1 MHDNA
6 SPNGALVAVVVTFN
20 RLAKLKLTLANL
32 LKNSPMGLASIVV
45 VDNASTDGTAEW
57 LSTQDDPRLDIL
69 TSPTNRGGA
78 GGFEQGLRHAL
89 TQHKADWFVVM
100 DDDAW
105 PEPGMLDS
113 FMANTRPDDT
123 AVAAAVYYPDGRIC
137 EMNRPSV
144 NPFWSPRT
152 FLRTLIKRRDGYH
165 IPHSAYTAKQ
175 PTPIDLT
182 SFVGLFISKKMLDT
196 VGLPDPGLFIYGDD
210 VIYTLGLRKR
220 GFKIIFD
227 PSARFVHD
235 CSTFQKNEKKTY
247 KPLWKVYYA
256 YRNGLIMYRRAA
268 GVLFWALLPMLLVS
282 WRMAASRYGDKKSA
296 YNALRRAAV
305 SDGLRKRTTRSHSEI
320 LEMTKVGN

>member
-1 MHDNA
+1 MHDNTG
-6 SPNGALVAVVVTFN
+6 PNGRLVAVVVTFN
-20 RLAKLKLTLANL
+20 RLDKLKLTLSNL
-32 LKNSPMGLASIVV
+32 LENTPAGLARIVV
-45 VDNASTDGTAEW
+45 VNNASTDGTADW
-57 LSTQDDPRLDIL
+57 LATQDDPRLDIL
-69 TSPTNRGGA
+69 TSATNRGGA

-89 TQHKADWFVVM
+89 TQHKADWYVVM

-113 FMANTRPDDT
+113 FMAGNRPDDT

-165 IPHSAYTAKQ
+165 ISPSAYTAEQ

-220 GFKIIFD
+220 GFKIDFD
-227 PSARFVHD
+227 PSVRFVHD
-235 CSTFQKNEKKTY
+235 CSTFQKDDKKTY

-256 YRNGLIMYRRAA
+256 YRNGLIMYRKAAGIWFWPLLPLLLPAWKRAA
-268 GVLFWALLPMLLVS
+268 KH
-282 WRMAASRYGDKKSA
+282 YGDDKAA
-296 YNALRRAAV
+296 YDALRRAAV
-305 SDGLRKRTTRSHSEI
+305 SDGLRRRTTRSHPDV
-320 LEMTKVGN
+320 LELTKR

>member
-6 SPNGALVAVVVTFN
+6 GPNGSLVAVVVTFN
-20 RLAKLKLTLANL
+20 RLDKLKLTLANL
-32 LKNSPMGLASIVV
+32 LKNSPVGLASIVV
-45 VDNASTDGTAEW
+45 VNNASTDGTADW
-57 LSTQDDPRLDIL
+57 LATLDDPRLDIL

-89 TQHKADWFVVM
+89 TQHQADWYVVM

-113 FMANTRPDDT
+113 FMGRARPDDT

-152 FLRTLIKRRDGYH
+152 FLRTLVKRRDGYH
-165 IPHSAYTAKQ
+165 IPPSAYKAKQ

-220 GFKIIFD
+220 GFKIAFD
-227 PSARFVHD
+227 PSVRFVHD
-235 CSTFQKNEKKTY
+235 CSTFQADEKKTY

-256 YRNGLIMYRRAA
+256 YRNGLIMYRKAAGILFWPLLPVLLVAWKRAA
-268 GVLFWALLPMLLVS
+268 T
-282 WRMAASRYGDKKSA
+282 RYGDDTPA
-296 YNALRRAAV
+296 YEALRKAAV
-305 SDGLRKRTTRSHSEI
+305 ADGLHHRTTRSHSEI
-320 LEMTKVGN
+320 LEMTKL